1 MEGLVFRGWG
11 EKMSTT
17 AHTFM
22 KRTLP
27 TSPKHCL
34 VYGPGIGTCI
44 ARELTTFV
52 IESYDAEGTK
62 QESDERCSKDDFAVH
77 VRMVRGGAQ
86 LLCRIVPHGNGSYTV
101 GFKPILSGKYI
112 VTITLGG
119 EPVKDSPYH
128 CTVAPPRPESGQC
141 LIQGNALTKALA
153 REPQHFE
160 VSFRDALGNLTHA
173 EELDVY
179 ALPEE
184 EVDEISFRAP
194 SPRRDADSRD
204 DTKAAK
210 KTVAA
215 EKASTAEAAALA
227 GNKSGKAVGRA
238 AQQKRSSR
246 MSNDGAPE
254 PSAPAAAPEAALEL
268 ENEFVEG
275 KMQRQC
281 VITSRKPLIVR
292 EGRELDS
299 PMVRKLPA
307 GVRLTIFEL
316 EGTDEGDLRAF
327 IALSDPP
334 ADPEAELEVVPACF
348 TLDNTYEVGALCR
361 PTPRLLPRTSLTAPT
376 PLGPVAPERSSESIA
391 SEKPLRSLSVFAAA
405 EPRRAPSPTS
415 YMSASGTGTG
425 AKGSMSARGGSMS
438 ARGGSMSARS
448 GGSMSARSG
457 TFGSASARASVNATG
472 GSLAGAVPVGAR
484 APRTPRPLELFP
496 IGWVTIAKKG
506 TYTVAPRTE
515 LPAPKRQEALTQWLR
530 RQTVDAVDKLAQRRE
545 VASEGSKFAEAYK
558 PCVRHAQEV
567 FQTQESG
574 MVKDGVGFA
583 YGGIEPGRLGVRGDP
598 VSWHKVY
605 YSVAKAGR
613 YKLHV
618 GLRQQGV
625 ALPGSPFILHVDSG
639 TAHPLACCVPCEA
652 LPLCGVVGL
661 ESEHSGCKL
670 WLPTFDRMKNACTR
684 GGASIE
690 SAVVLDCVDADD
702 ASEVTALPDAAQR
715 DATKIPKK
723 ELESLA
729 FKVSDRADGSYLLE
743 WRAKKAGR
751 YKVRVTVNH
760 VDIPGSPL
768 ELQLIGNFPNLASAR
783 VCGSMLQGTL
793 VCGQPAF
800 TLLSFRDEYGNPVQP
815 SKSGFRLGMAMLPAA
830 EAVRERASKGLDKG
844 TTAAAKK
851 ELDEACKKDK
861 ENAMELWRTA
871 PPYLSEADYTDA
883 YLTAAAAAVASGGA
897 LSPKTAARR
906 AAEAGTQ
913 PAERRIPS
921 ANLKTPEEV
930 VPPRASV
937 EAAPRERSV
946 SEDAGASSRDV
957 MSRKQQLHPRSVF
970 ARSNL
975 FVGLTEDQLDA
986 ITSAMQPMDAPAG
999 SVIYSMGDSGDK
1011 YYIVE
1016 SGEFHAFV
1024 LPAAKLTDSELPMKQ
1039 YMEGDSFGETALM
1052 YNAPCAVTVT
1062 TAQAGRLWTVSR
1074 SVYRQV
1080 QLHYTSKKKQKL
1092 SCNARLR
1099 YVAETAGEM
1108 DMHVW
1113 AQQRPIQ
1120 SGDES
1125 WGERKAVPG
1134 SPFRVRCLP
1143 GSPHA
1148 PASSVGTLQK
1158 QEKGYER
1165 EGKKSDGKPDATPHG
1180 KKKSGGGRGGHEL
1193 ESMSNLRG
1201 GEHAWSSVRA
1211 ASGKWT
1217 LTAGETLVVRPVLRD
1232 RYGNLAHVTNGS
1244 LTVKLA
1250 LPKKASAEPEGV
1262 PVDLGTDGGGVS
1274 PVDAE
1279 ALAGRASGAAPDDW
1293 IDLEPVAQ
1301 TKSGLSHSGA
1311 SASACDI
1318 INYEAFVK
1326 GTYRMH
1332 ILLDG
1337 VELGD
1342 SPLIFECVPADP
1354 CATRSRIALPPEPLP
1369 YIVGEPYTIT
1379 ACLVDRFGNDLNK
1392 GGFHATAHIKSASN
1406 TPLPPGQVTAME
1418 MHDGG
1423 DGTFSVQINLR
1434 GPADLKMVIALH
1446 LKEIQQSEGDRKG
1459 KVKESVFELA
1469 PVSLS
1474 FVASREEESF
1484 SREDAPKAGRNARA
1498 NHRSTAVLT
1507 AVHRPSGDEGEVP
1520 SGWGKEMSAFRSAL
1534 TRGLEVTAE
1543 AASVNEPV
1551 VTAENTLETA
1561 PAATAPS
1568 SARASSSASA
1578 PASAPAPA
1586 PAPAPASTPASAPPP
1601 ASGTPRLS
1609 TSAPRL
1615 MPRLDPGFA
1624 REVALATSSSMSR
1637 GIPRQGAS
1645 TPRVSGSTPRTVAG
1659 MSHVGSATPRQG
1671 SSSCAATPRA
1681 EAPRPITPQS
1691 SRSNTP
1697 RAQRAVGTKASHS
1710 NAKPSTLTSAIEK
1723 SMVALST
1730 SSDTKAAT
1738 ATAMSANELKAS
1750 MVPLSREQL
1759 EALVVAHEKA
1769 AAAEEAVGHA
1779 PLPLAARFA
1788 AVLEAKNLKPAD
1800 IVKSMDWNRDS
1811 RISKMEFRAGI
1822 HKLCGHDIGNAE
1834 IDQLFLKIDVDASG
1848 SLDEAELKAAL
1859 KGELASRPLVEAEST
1874 RAEAQERGRHW
1885 RARAELARAAIVA
1898 IEAIHTAEAKLEEH
1912 RLNKSLRVRMAEALH
1927 KAKMSKNY
1935 LGVAMFFDTSEDG
1948 IVSLAEFHKGV
1959 LTLLPQTL
1967 PEESAA
1973 LFAEF
1978 DGDQSGSIDMNEFK
1992 VANKDISAT
2001 TASAAAEEAKMVKA
2015 IEKLKKM
2022 AKRSQAD
2029 VQLAKMEDEAAQEEA
2044 LRASKA
2050 SDQERMAA
2058 KDQARRAAEAA
2069 REAQNAKREAERK
2082 AFETKVASRRTI
2094 APPPMPPSN
2103 AR

>member
-1 MEGLVFRGWG
+1 MFGIRQFCNPKCENYVEFGIVTVGMEGLVFRGWG

-44 ARELTTFV
+44 ARELTTIV

-62 QESDERCSKDDFAVH
+62 QESDERSSKDNFAVR
-77 VRMVRGGAQ
+77 VRMVSGGVQ

-112 VTITLGG
+112 VTITLRG
-119 EPVKDSPYH
+119 EPVRDSPYY
-128 CTVAPPRPESGQC
+128 CTVAPPRPDVGQC

-153 REPQHFE
+153 REPHFFE
-160 VSFRDALGNLTHA
+160 VSFRDALGNLAHA

-184 EVDEISFRAP
+184 DLDEISFRAP
-194 SPRRDADSRD
+194 SPRRDADSRE

-227 GNKSGKAVGRA
+227 GNKSGKAVGRS
-238 AQQKRSSR
+238 AQQKRSIR
-246 MSNDGAPE
+246 MSIDGAPE

-292 EGRELDS
+292 EGRELGS

-307 GVRLTIFEL
+307 GVRLTILEL

-327 IALSDPP
+327 VALSDPP
-334 ADPEAELEVVPACF
+334 ADPEAELEMVPACF
-348 TLDNTYEVGALCR
+348 TLDNTYEAGALCR
-361 PTPRLLPRTSLTAPT
+361 PTPRLLPRASLTAPA
-376 PLGPVAPERSSESIA
+376 PFGLMAPESSSESTA
-391 SEKPLRSLSVFAAA
+391 SEKPFRSLSVFAPA
-405 EPRRAPSPTS
+405 EPRRAPSPAS
-415 YMSASGTGTG
+415 CMSASDPVTSAVTS
-425 AKGSMSARGGSMS
+425 AKGSMS

-457 TFGSASARASVNATG
+457 AFGSASARASVNATG

-484 APRTPRPLELFP
+484 APRTPRPYELLP

-515 LPAPKRQEALTQWLR
+515 LPAPKRQEALAQWLR
-530 RQTVDAVDKLAQRRE
+530 RQTVDAVDKLAQRKE
-545 VASEGSKFAEAYK
+545 VASDGSKFAEAYK

-583 YGGIEPGRLGVRGDP
+583 YGGVEPGRLGVRGDP

-625 ALPGSPFILHVDSG
+625 ALPGSPFLLHVDSG
-639 TAHPLACCVPCEA
+639 TAHPLACCVPREA

-661 ESEHSGCKL
+661 ESEHAGCKL
-670 WLPTFDRMKNACTR
+670 WLQTFDRMKNACTR

-690 SAVVLDCVDADD
+690 STVVLDCVDADD
-702 ASEVTALPDAAQR
+702 ASEATALPDAALR
-715 DATKIPKK
+715 DVSRTTKIAKK
-723 ELESLA
+723 ELEPSLA
-729 FKVSDRADGSYLLE
+729 FKVIDRADGSYLLE

-751 YKVRVTVNH
+751 YKVRVTVNR

-768 ELQLIGNFPNLASAR
+768 ELQLIGHFPNLASAR
-783 VCGSMLQGTL
+783 VDGSMLQGAL

-815 SKSGFRLGMAMLPAA
+815 SKSGFRLGMAMVPAA

-844 TTAAAKK
+844 TSTSGTAAAKK
-851 ELDEACKKDK
+851 ELDEASKKDK
-861 ENAMELWRTA
+861 ETAMELWKTA
-871 PPYLSEADYTDA
+871 PPYLFEADYTDA
-883 YLTAAAAAVASGGA
+883 DLTAAAAAGASGGA

-913 PAERRIPS
+913 PAESLVPS
-921 ANLKTPEEV
+921 ANLKTPEEA
-930 VPPRASV
+930 VPPRAAV
-937 EAAPRERSV
+937 GAAPRERSV
-946 SEDAGASSRDV
+946 SEDVGASSRDI

-975 FVGLTEDQLDA
+975 FIGLTEDQLDA

-999 SVIYSMGDSGDK
+999 SVIYSMGDCGDK

-1024 LPAAKLTDSELPMKQ
+1024 LPAAKLTDSELPIKQ
-1039 YMEGDSFGETALM
+1039 YMEGDSFGEVALM

-1062 TAQAGRLWTVSR
+1062 AAQAGRLWTVSR

-1080 QLHYTSKKKQKL
+1080 QLHYTKKKQKL

-1120 SGDES
+1120 GGDEG

-1148 PASSVGTLQK
+1148 LASSVGTLQK
-1158 QEKGYER
+1158 QEKGNER
-1165 EGKKSDGKPDATPHG
+1165 EGKKSDGKPDATPRG

-1193 ESMSNLRG
+1193 ESMSKLRG

-1232 RYGNLAHVTNGS
+1232 RYGNLAHVTNGL

-1262 PVDLGTDGGGVS
+1262 QVDLGTAGGGIS
-1274 PVDAE
+1274 PVDPE
-1279 ALAGRASGAAPDDW
+1279 ALAGRASGAAPNDW
-1293 IDLEPVAQ
+1293 IDVKPVAQ
-1301 TKSGLSHSGA
+1301 TRIGLSHSG
-1311 SASACDI
+1311 ASACDI
-1318 INYEAFVK
+1318 INYEAFIK

-1354 CATRSRIALPPEPLP
+1354 CATRSRIVLPPEPLP
-1369 YIVGEPYTIT
+1369 YLVGESYTIT
-1379 ACLVDRFGNDLNK
+1379 ACLVDRFGNDLNR

-1423 DGTFSVQINLR
+1423 NGTLSVQINLR
-1434 GPADLKMVIALH
+1434 GPADLKMAIALH
-1446 LKEIQQSEGDRKG
+1446 LKDIQQSDGDRKG
-1459 KVKESVFELA
+1459 KGKEGVSEMA

-1474 FVASREEESF
+1474 FVASGEEESF
-1484 SREDAPKAGRNARA
+1484 SRDDAPKAGRNS
-1498 NHRSTAVLT
+1498 NHRSTAVR
-1507 AVHRPSGDEGEVP
+1507 RPSGDEGEVP
-1520 SGWGKEMSAFRSAL
+1520 SGWGKAMSAFRSAL
-1534 TRGLEVTAE
+1534 SRGLEATAE
-1543 AASVNEPV
+1543 AATANVPV

-1561 PAATAPS
+1561 PAA
-1568 SARASSSASA
+1568 SA
-1578 PASAPAPA
+1578 PASAPAPSL
-1586 PAPAPASTPASAPPP
+1586 ASAPASAPSP
-1601 ASGTPRLS
+1601 ASSTPRLS

-1624 REVALATSSSMSR
+1624 RTVALATSSSMPR
-1637 GIPRQGAS
+1637 GILVPRPGAS
-1645 TPRVSGSTPRTVAG
+1645 TPRVSGSTPCTVAG
-1659 MSHVGSATPRQG
+1659 MSVV

-1681 EAPRPITPQS
+1681 EAPRSITPQS

-1697 RAQRAVGTKASHS
+1697 RAQRAGGTKATHS
-1710 NAKPSTLTSAIEK
+1710 IAKPSTLTAAIEK

-1730 SSDTKAAT
+1730 SSDTKAA

-1788 AVLEAKNLKPAD
+1788 AVLEAKQLKPAD
-1800 IVKSMDWNRDS
+1800 IVKSMDWNKDL

-1822 HKLCGHDIGNAE
+1822 HKLCGRDIGNAE
-1834 IDQLFLKIDVDASG
+1834 IDQLFLKIDADAG
-1848 SLDEAELKAAL
+1848 GTLDEAELKTAL
-1859 KGELASRPLVEAEST
+1859 KGELASRPLVEAEGK
-1874 RAEAQERGRHW
+1874 RAEAQQRARHW

-1898 IEAIHTAEAKLEEH
+1898 IEAIHTAEAKLDEH
-1912 RLNKSLRVRMAEALH
+1912 RLNKSLRVRIAEALH

-1948 IVSLAEFHKGV
+1948 IVSLTEFHKGV
-1959 LTLLPQTL
+1959 LSLLPQTL

-1978 DGDQSGSIDMNEFK
+1978 DGDQSGSIDLNEFK
-1992 VANKDISAT
+1992 VVTKDMPVIV
-2001 TASAAAEEAKMVKA
+2001 ASAAAEEAKMVKA
-2015 IEKLKKM
+2015 IEKLEKM
-2022 AKRSQAD
+2022 AKRSQVD
-2029 VQLAKMEDEAAQEEA
+2029 VQLAKMEDEAAKEEA

-2050 SDQERMAA
+2050 SD
-2058 KDQARRAAEAA
+2058 
-2069 REAQNAKREAERK
+2069 
-2082 AFETKVASRRTI
+2082 
-2094 APPPMPPSN
+2094 
-2103 AR
+2103 